1 MFMEVKVS
9 VIIPVL
15 NAVQYINECID
26 SILNQTLKE
35 IEILMIDA
43 GSTDGTLDCLYEYQR
58 RDSRCRVIHS
68 NLKSCGYQ
76 DNLGVKNAVGEY
88 VAFVESDD
96 VIVSSMYE
104 ELWYYAKKFELD
116 YVKGDFDTFYYLKND
131 EKISERIRS
140 LPKCLYNKLL
150 DINEYPDLLLYD
162 IYLWKGIYKRTF
174 LIENA
179 IWQNETPGA
188 AFQDVGFAFQ
198 SISCARRVMYID
210 KAYYQYRRDNQFSSV
225 YNINGYVFLKNEF
238 LFLEQFFE
246 NNTHFSKF
254 WPFFY
259 RRLSDMVQ
267 TRDKVM
273 VFSEAEWIDVSES
286 LEQIGKIF
294 WRGFKAGRIHEK
306 DFSEQRYTEIVMLCK
321 DPDLYLRGVVFK
333 HTLKKETWNTLLTQ
347 CQEHKHIVIFGCSI
361 TNRRLF
367 AILER
372 NAIVVDAFCD
382 NAKEKWDTI
391 SCGIPVLQPEV
402 VLKQYEDP
410 VFLIPK
416 KYEQIMCEQLTN
428 LGLQKQQM
436 MVNDI
441 GLDIATAFVY
451 HYNQMESYL

>member
-1 MFMEVKVS
+1 MEVKVS
-9 VIIPVL
+9 IIIPILNSIKYIDECISSVL
-15 NAVQYINECID
+15 NQ
-26 SILNQTLKE
+26 SLQE
-35 IEILMIDA
+35 IEVLMIDG
-43 GSTDGTLDCLYEYQR
+43 GSTDGTLQRLYAYER
-58 RDSRCRVIHS
+58 KDPRCKVLHS
-68 NLKSCGYQ
+68 EQKSCGYQ
-76 DNLGVKNAVGEY
+76 NNLGIKNAIGEY
-88 VAFVESDD
+88 VTFVESDD

-104 ELWYYAKKFELD
+104 ELWNKAKKCELD
-116 YVKGDFDTFYYLKND
+116 YVKGDFETFYYLESN
-131 EKISERIRS
+131 EKILEPLRS
-140 LPKCLYNKLL
+140 MPKDFYGNIIDSSDC
-150 DINEYPDLLLYD
+150 PQLLLYD

-174 LIENA
+174 LLENA

-198 SISCARRVMYID
+198 SISCARRVMYVD
-210 KAYYQYRRDNQFSSV
+210 KAYYQYRRDNQSSSV
-225 YNINGYVFLKNEF
+225 YNVNGYVFLKNEF
-238 LFLEQFFE
+238 LFLEQLFE
-246 NNTHFSKF
+246 NNAHFLQF

-273 VFSEAEWIDVSES
+273 VFSEAEWVDVSES

-306 DFSEQRYTEIVMLCK
+306 DFGEQRYTEIVMLCK
-321 DPDLYLRGVVFK
+321 DPDLYLRSVVFK

-347 CQEHKHIVIFGCSI
+347 CQEHKHIIVFGCSI

-372 NAIVVDAFCD
+372 NRIAVDAFCD
-382 NAKEKWDTI
+382 NAKEKWGTI

-402 VLKQYEDP
+402 ILKQYEDP
-410 VFLIPK
+410 VFLIPR
-416 KYEQIMCEQLTN
+416 KYERAMCEQLTN
-428 LGLQKQQM
+428 LGVRKQQM

-451 HYNQMESYL
+451 HYNQMRSYL

>member
-1 MFMEVKVS
+1 MEIKVS
-9 VIIPVL
+9 IIIPILNSIKYIEECINSVL
-15 NAVQYINECID
+15 NQ
-26 SILNQTLKE
+26 SLQE
-35 IEILMIDA
+35 IEILMIDG
-43 GSTDGTLDCLYEYQR
+43 GSTDGTLDCLYEYEKK
-58 RDSRCRVIHS
+58 DPRCKVLHS
-68 NLKSCGYQ
+68 DQKSCGYQ
-76 DNLGVKNAVGEY
+76 NNLGIKNAVGEY

-96 VIVSSMYE
+96 IIIQSMYK
-104 ELWYYAKKFELD
+104 ELWSQAKKHNLD
-116 YVKGDFDTFYYLKND
+116 YVKGDFETFYYLQNN
-131 EKISERIRS
+131 EKILEPLRSMPKNFYGNIIDSSEC
-140 LPKCLYNKLL
+140 PQLL
-150 DINEYPDLLLYD
+150 MSD

-198 SISCARRVMYID
+198 SISCGRRVMYVD
-210 KAYYQYRRDNQFSSV
+210 KAYYQYRRDNQSSSV

-238 LFLEQFFE
+238 LFLEQLFE
-246 NNTHFSKF
+246 NNAHFSQF
-254 WPFFY
+254 WSFFY

-273 VFSEAEWIDVSES
+273 AFSEAEWVDVLES

-294 WRGFKAGRIHEK
+294 WRGFKTGRIHEK
-306 DFSEQRYTEIVMLCK
+306 DFGEQRYTEIVMLCK
-321 DPDLYLRGVVFK
+321 EPDLYLRSVVFK
-333 HTLKKETWNTLLTQ
+333 HTLKKEMWNTLLTR

-416 KYEQIMCEQLTN
+416 KYERIMCEQLAS
-428 LGLQKQQM
+428 LGVQKQQM

-451 HYNQMESYL
+451 HYNQMKSYL

>member
-1 MFMEVKVS
+1 MEVKVS
-9 VIIPVL
+9 IIIPILNSIKYIDECINSVL
-15 NAVQYINECID
+15 NQ
-26 SILNQTLKE
+26 SLQE
-35 IEILMIDA
+35 IEVLMIDG
-43 GSTDGTLDCLYEYQR
+43 GSTDGTLQRLYAYER
-58 RDSRCRVIHS
+58 KDPRCKVLHS
-68 NLKSCGYQ
+68 EQKSCGYQ
-76 DNLGVKNAVGEY
+76 NNLGIKNTIGEY
-88 VAFVESDD
+88 IAFVESDD

-104 ELWYYAKKFELD
+104 ELWNKAKKYDLD
-116 YVKGDFDTFYYLKND
+116 YVKGDFETFYYLESN
-131 EKISERIRS
+131 EKILEPLRS
-140 LPKCLYNKLL
+140 MPKDFYDNIIDSSDC
-150 DINEYPDLLLYD
+150 PQLLLCD

-198 SISCARRVMYID
+198 SISCAKRVMYID

-273 VFSEAEWIDVSES
+273 VFSEAEWVDVLES

-306 DFSEQRYTEIVMLCK
+306 DFGEQRYTEIVMLCK
-321 DPDLYLRGVVFK
+321 DPDLYLRSVVFK

-347 CQEHKHIVIFGCSI
+347 CQEHKHIIIFGCSI

-372 NAIVVDAFCD
+372 NGIVVDAFSD